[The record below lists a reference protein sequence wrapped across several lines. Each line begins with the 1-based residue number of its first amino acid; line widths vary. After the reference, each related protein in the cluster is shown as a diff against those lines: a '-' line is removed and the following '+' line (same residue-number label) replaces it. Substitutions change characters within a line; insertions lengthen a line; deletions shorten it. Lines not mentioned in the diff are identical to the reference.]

1 MSPLEIR
8 TEQGVDE
15 SRYSID
21 NTSKGIDYLSFPLT
35 LKPEERLTINDLV
48 SLAKIVLVSA
58 TKGAFG
64 GYVNGLLL
72 GIGKKAEINGLII
85 EGVESPKVEE

>member
-1 MSPLEIR
+1 MSPLKIS
-8 TEQGVDE
+8 TEQGVDK

-35 LKPEERLTINDLV
+35 LEPEERLTINDLV

-58 TKGAFG
+58 TKGGFG

-72 GIGKKAEINGLII
+72 GVGKKAEINGLII
-85 EGVESPKVEE
+85 EGVKSPAEEK